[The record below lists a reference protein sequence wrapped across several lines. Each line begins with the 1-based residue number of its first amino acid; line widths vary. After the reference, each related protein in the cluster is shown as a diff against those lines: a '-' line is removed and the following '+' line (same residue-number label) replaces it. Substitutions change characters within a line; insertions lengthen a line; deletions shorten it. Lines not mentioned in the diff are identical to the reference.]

1 MPSAP
6 LRKLVLGGCL
16 WGLMAGCAAG
26 IPSHLAEQVSQNL
39 NLIDIRQHPEAYR
52 GRIIALG
59 GIVTHVEAAD
69 KGYRVIV
76 RARDEITLTD

>member
-6 LRKLVLGGCL
+6 LRKLVLGACL
-16 WGLMAGCAAG
+16 WGLMAGCTAG
-26 IPSHLAEQVSQNL
+26 IPSQLAEQVSWNL
-39 NLIDIRQHPEAYR
+39 SFIGIRQHPEAYR

-69 KGYRVIV
+69 QRLSCHRQRVAI
-76 RARDEITLTD
+76 